1 MVFLSLAGINP
12 SRSPICLH
20 QKIMYFMNNFDFLRI
35 GDDVLSIQEVM
46 TYLKDSGNLG
56 QLMSTVLREHLV
68 DRELQS
74 RDFQVSDSEIE
85 QFILDFRLQ
94 NNAVDRPTFEQWL
107 SEHQLSYESFREK
120 AIKGIKFQK
129 LREQVAGVEVDQFFE
144 ANHTLFDRLALSR
157 IVVQEADLAQKVS
170 ETLQQDPGEFNYLVA
185 EYSISEDRHLDGR
198 MGVFPREEMPP
209 QLQAGFNDKSPGSI
223 IGPIVVE
230 ELHCFFRLDQLIEA
244 NLNDSLRRTIE
255 DRLFEE
261 WLRSKMQGINLQ
273 VLV

>member
-1 MVFLSLAGINP
+1 
-12 SRSPICLH
+12 
-20 QKIMYFMNNFDFLRI
+20 MNNFDFLRI
-35 GDDVLSIQEVM
+35 GDDVLSIQKVM
-46 TYLKDSGNLG
+46 AYLKDSGNFG
-56 QLMSTVLREHLV
+56 QLMSTVLREYLV

-94 NNAVDRPTFEQWL
+94 NNAVERPAFEQWL

-144 ANHTLFDRLALSR
+144 TNHSLFDRLALSR
-157 IVVQEADLAQKVS
+157 LVVQEADVAQKVN
-170 ETLQQDPGEFNYLVA
+170 EMLQQDPGQFNYLVA

-198 MGVFPREEMPP
+198 MGVFPREEMPR
-209 QLQAGFNDKSPGSI
+209 QLQAGFNDKSPGRI

-230 ELHCFFRLDQLIEA
+230 DLHCFFRLDQLIKA
-244 NLNDSLRRTIE
+244 KLDDSLRRKIE
-255 DRLFEE
+255 DQIFEE
-261 WLRSKMQGINLQ
+261 WLRGQMQEINLQ
-273 VLV
+273 ILV